1 MAESPFLSL
10 VADILLA
17 QSYWFSASSSPPD
30 WTSRPV
36 RFLSRSYWNCR
47 WTGPWDSARM
57 VPSALYS
64 YAASLCPS
72 SCYAPILAKGRPN
85 RKLEWMR
92 RLCHGDTGGAFG
104 LISYKRLHQTGRA
117 SGTLLPLL
125 NEVAD
130 GEARAGF
137 PSVLHIQDTLAA
149 LSSAVGCI
157 HQTKRRIIIRY
168 RPSASSMMKSVL
180 EQAEGSTMSV

>member
-1 MAESPFLSL
+1 M
-10 VADILLA
+10 
-17 QSYWFSASSSPPD
+17 
-30 WTSRPV
+30 
-36 RFLSRSYWNCR
+36 SRSYWNCR

-137 PSVLHIQDTLAA
+137 PDVFHIKNILVLFSGDFTHGDPLVLHTVA
-149 LSSAVGCI
+149 LNQFDLVLCAVSQHRACFDLSRQNAFYDREI
-157 HQTKRRIIIRY
+157 FPLHTIA
-168 RPSASSMMKSVL
+168 PF
-180 EQAEGSTMSV
+180 

>member
-1 MAESPFLSL
+1 M
-10 VADILLA
+10 
-17 QSYWFSASSSPPD
+17 
-30 WTSRPV
+30 
-36 RFLSRSYWNCR
+36 SRSYWNCR

-104 LISYKRLHQTGRA
+104 LISYKRLHQTDRA
-117 SGTLLPLL
+117 GGTLLPLL

-130 GEARAGF
+130 REAGTGF
-137 PSVLHIQDTLAA
+137 PDVFHIKNILALFSGNFTHGDPLVLHTVA
-149 LSSAVGCI
+149 LNQFDLVLCAVSQHRACFDLSRQNAFYDREI
-157 HQTKRRIIIRY
+157 FPLHTIA
-168 RPSASSMMKSVL
+168 PF
-180 EQAEGSTMSV
+180 

>member
-1 MAESPFLSL
+1 M
-10 VADILLA
+10 
-17 QSYWFSASSSPPD
+17 
-30 WTSRPV
+30 
-36 RFLSRSYWNCR
+36 SRSYWNCR

-104 LISYKRLHQTGRA
+104 LISYKRLHQTDRA
-117 SGTLLPLL
+117 GGTLLPLL

-130 GEARAGF
+130 REAGTGF
-137 PSVLHIQDTLAA
+137 PDVFHIKNILVLFSGDFTHGDPLVLHTVA
-149 LSSAVGCI
+149 LNQFDLVLCAVSQHRACFDLSRQNAFYDREI
-157 HQTKRRIIIRY
+157 FPLHTIA
-168 RPSASSMMKSVL
+168 PF
-180 EQAEGSTMSV
+180 

>member
-1 MAESPFLSL
+1 M
-10 VADILLA
+10 
-17 QSYWFSASSSPPD
+17 
-30 WTSRPV
+30 
-36 RFLSRSYWNCR
+36 SRSYWNCR

-92 RLCHGDTGGAFG
+92 RLCHGDTGGTFG

-130 GEARAGF
+130 REAGTGF
-137 PSVLHIQDTLAA
+137 PDVFHIKNILVLFSGDFTHGDPLVLHTVA
-149 LSSAVGCI
+149 LNQFDLVLCAVSQHRACFDLSRQNAFYDREI
-157 HQTKRRIIIRY
+157 FPLHTIA
-168 RPSASSMMKSVL
+168 PF
-180 EQAEGSTMSV
+180 

>member
-1 MAESPFLSL
+1 M
-10 VADILLA
+10 
-17 QSYWFSASSSPPD
+17 
-30 WTSRPV
+30 
-36 RFLSRSYWNCR
+36 SRSYWNCR

-72 SCYAPILAKGRPN
+72 SCYAPILAKGHPN

-117 SGTLLPLL
+117 GGTLLPLL

-130 GEARAGF
+130 REAGTGF
-137 PSVLHIQDTLAA
+137 PDVFHIKNILALFSGDFTHGDPLVLHTVA
-149 LSSAVGCI
+149 LNQFDLVLCAVSQHRVCFDLSRQNAFYDREI
-157 HQTKRRIIIRY
+157 FPLHTIA
-168 RPSASSMMKSVL
+168 PF
-180 EQAEGSTMSV
+180 

>member
-1 MAESPFLSL
+1 M
-10 VADILLA
+10 
-17 QSYWFSASSSPPD
+17 
-30 WTSRPV
+30 
-36 RFLSRSYWNCR
+36 SRSYWNCR
-47 WTGPWDSARM
+47 WTGPWDSARI

-130 GEARAGF
+130 REAGTGF
-137 PSVLHIQDTLAA
+137 PDVFHIKNILALFSGDFTHGDPLVLHTVA
-149 LSSAVGCI
+149 LNQFDLVLCAVSQHRACFDLSRQNAFYDREI
-157 HQTKRRIIIRY
+157 FPLHTIA
-168 RPSASSMMKSVL
+168 PF
-180 EQAEGSTMSV
+180 

>member
-1 MAESPFLSL
+1 M
-10 VADILLA
+10 
-17 QSYWFSASSSPPD
+17 
-30 WTSRPV
+30 
-36 RFLSRSYWNCR
+36 SRSYWNCR

-72 SCYAPILAKGRPN
+72 SCYAPILAKRRPN

-130 GEARAGF
+130 REAGTGF
-137 PSVLHIQDTLAA
+137 PDVFHIKNILALFSGNFTHGDPLVLHTVA
-149 LSSAVGCI
+149 LNQFDLVLCAVSQHRACFDLSRQNAFYDREI
-157 HQTKRRIIIRY
+157 FPLHTIA
-168 RPSASSMMKSVL
+168 PF
-180 EQAEGSTMSV
+180 

>member
-1 MAESPFLSL
+1 M
-10 VADILLA
+10 
-17 QSYWFSASSSPPD
+17 
-30 WTSRPV
+30 
-36 RFLSRSYWNCR
+36 SRSYWNCR

-72 SCYAPILAKGRPN
+72 SCYAPILAKGHPN

-130 GEARAGF
+130 REAGTGF
-137 PSVLHIQDTLAA
+137 PDVFHIKNILVLFSGDFTHGDPLVLHTVA
-149 LSSAVGCI
+149 LNQFDLVLCAVSQHRACFDLSRQNAFYDREI
-157 HQTKRRIIIRY
+157 FPLHTIA
-168 RPSASSMMKSVL
+168 PF
-180 EQAEGSTMSV
+180 

>member
-1 MAESPFLSL
+1 
-10 VADILLA
+10 
-17 QSYWFSASSSPPD
+17 
-30 WTSRPV
+30 
-36 RFLSRSYWNCR
+36 
-47 WTGPWDSARM
+47 M

-72 SCYAPILAKGRPN
+72 SCYVPILAKGRPN

-117 SGTLLPLL
+117 GGTLLPLL

-130 GEARAGF
+130 REAGTGF
-137 PSVLHIQDTLAA
+137 PDVFHIKDILALFSGDFTHGDPLVLHTVA
-149 LSSAVGCI
+149 LNQFDLVLCAVSQHRVCFDLSRQNAFYDREI
-157 HQTKRRIIIRY
+157 FPLHTIA
-168 RPSASSMMKSVL
+168 PF
-180 EQAEGSTMSV
+180 

>member
-1 MAESPFLSL
+1 M
-10 VADILLA
+10 
-17 QSYWFSASSSPPD
+17 
-30 WTSRPV
+30 
-36 RFLSRSYWNCR
+36 SRSYWNCR
-47 WTGPWDSARM
+47 WIGPWDSARM

-104 LISYKRLHQTGRA
+104 LISYKRLHQTDRA

-130 GEARAGF
+130 REAGTGF
-137 PSVLHIQDTLAA
+137 PDVFHIQNILALFSGDFTHGDPLVLHTVA
-149 LSSAVGCI
+149 LNQFDLVLCAVSQHRARFDLSRQNAFYDREI
-157 HQTKRRIIIRY
+157 FPLHTIA
-168 RPSASSMMKSVL
+168 PF
-180 EQAEGSTMSV
+180 

>member
-1 MAESPFLSL
+1 M
-10 VADILLA
+10 
-17 QSYWFSASSSPPD
+17 
-30 WTSRPV
+30 
-36 RFLSRSYWNCR
+36 SRSYWNCR

-130 GEARAGF
+130 REAGTGF
-137 PSVLHIQDTLAA
+137 PDVFHIKNILALFSGNFTHGDPLVLHTVA
-149 LSSAVGCI
+149 LNQFDLVLCAVSQHRACFDLSRQNAFYDREI
-157 HQTKRRIIIRY
+157 FPLHTIA
-168 RPSASSMMKSVL
+168 PF
-180 EQAEGSTMSV
+180 